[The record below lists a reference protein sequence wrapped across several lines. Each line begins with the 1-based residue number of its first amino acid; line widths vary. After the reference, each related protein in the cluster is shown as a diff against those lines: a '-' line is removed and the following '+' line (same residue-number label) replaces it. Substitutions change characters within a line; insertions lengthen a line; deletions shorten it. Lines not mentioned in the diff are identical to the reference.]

1 MNRRVYAALLILLST
16 FSLTW
21 FSHIQIHRIT
31 EYTCAGLS
39 EIRQAA
45 SEKKYDLASQILDE
59 TLSYYK
65 HNQHFLEFFIKR
77 ETVITTTVILQGLKA
92 YINRTSIADLFS
104 EIAKAQEQLQMME
117 HLFTAIV

>member
-45 SEKKYDLASQILDE
+45 SEEKYDLASQILDE

-65 HNQHFLEFFIKR
+65 HKQHFLEFFIKR
-77 ETVITTTVILQGLKA
+77 ETVIATTINLQGLKA

-117 HLFTAIV
+117 HLFAAIV